1 MNLANLGKAGLLVAQ
16 NRLATAGHN
25 INNAATAGFN
35 RQTVLSQTAG
45 ATPTSAGWIGRGVMA
60 VSVQRSYDNFLYMQ
74 LTGSITKGAALKT
87 YGDQVAQVNNLFAD
101 RTVGISPN
109 IQQFFNAL
117 EAVATAPADVAGRQ
131 ELLGRANSLATQVR
145 DANAFLDD
153 QRKNVNT
160 QITTTVTQVNSYL
173 DRILDMNRQITTAQA
188 TNPGQPPNDLL
199 DQRDQLAA
207 ELGQLVD
214 VQVYE
219 QDGRFNITIG
229 NGQTVLGGDS
239 VYHLDARPSAADPS
253 RTVINYTVPGGGGTP
268 LLVEMPDKYLT
279 GGKLG
284 GLLTFR
290 SDVLDV
296 SQNELGRIALGISM
310 TINAQH
316 MQGYDPSGAKGG
328 YFFTNNNGVT
338 GAQAQAVTGYA
349 NAAKAQAATGNASS
363 PGVPIV
369 TVTTP
374 SQVPGQA
381 YKVTYDAGT
390 NEYTLVKLPEASP
403 PVSHS
408 FGSGSDTGSFDGV
421 NFDFSGLSPVPN
433 DGDSWQVQL
442 SKNTPVVTVTDPARV
457 PNQAYKVTY
466 DGTNYTVSKQPEA
479 GATGGTSTPAP
490 GPVISF
496 DGVDF
501 DFTGAGA
508 VSGDSWDVQLVSP
521 PLAKVIGDEKNVAGA
536 GNPVASIQ
544 DVSKLTN
551 QDYQLKFDTASST
564 YSVTRIPEGTALGT
578 IAAGDK
584 ATFDGVEIDTA
595 GMAPGDGNTWL
606 IQPTRAAAGELHVA
620 LSDPSKFAAAGWDK
634 DNNAPAGSAN
644 GNNALALAQL
654 RSAKTLGGL
663 PGSTT
668 GTMDLNEA
676 YSQLVNGVAVKTQA
690 NTTAQKAQET
700 LIQQNYSAQQAV
712 SGVNLDEEYINV
724 QRFQEQYRAAARLID
739 TASTLFDTLLA
750 LRS

>member
-25 INNAATAGFN
+25 INNAATVGFN

-45 ATPTSAGWIGRGVMA
+45 ATPTSAGWIGRGVQA
-60 VSVQRSYDNFLYMQ
+60 VSVMRSYDNFLYTQ

-199 DQRDQLAA
+199 DQRDQLAS
-207 ELGQLVD
+207 ELGQLID

-229 NGQTVLGGDS
+229 NGQTVLGGDTA
-239 VYHLDARPSAADPS
+239 YHLEARPSAADPS
-253 RTVINYTVPGGGGTP
+253 RTVVNYTVPGGGQ
-268 LLVEMPDKYLT
+268 VEMPDKYLT

-296 SQNELGRIALGISM
+296 TQNDLGRIALGISM
-310 TINAQH
+310 SINAQH
-316 MQGYDPSGAKGG
+316 MQGYDPSGEKGG
-328 YFFTNNNGVT
+328 YFFSTNDIT
-338 GAQAQAVTGYA
+338 GAQAK
-349 NAAKAQAATGNASS
+349 AAAGNAATGT
-363 PGVPIV
+363 PKL
-369 TVTTP
+369 TV
-374 SQVPGQA
+374 A
-381 YKVTYDAGT
+381 
-390 NEYTLVKLPEASP
+390 
-403 PVSHS
+403 
-408 FGSGSDTGSFDGV
+408 
-421 NFDFSGLSPVPN
+421 
-433 DGDSWQVQL
+433 
-442 SKNTPVVTVTDPARV
+442 DPTRV
-457 PNQAYKVTY
+457 PNESYRVTY
-466 DGTNYTVSKQPEA
+466 DGTQYTVTKTPETAPPVSGTFA
-479 GATGGTSTPAP
+479 GPTG
-490 GPVISF
+490 SF

-501 DFTGAGA
+501 DFGGMTPAPA
-508 VSGDSWDVQLVSP
+508 NGDAWDIQLISQ
-521 PLAKVIGDEKNVAGA
+521 PLSKVIGDAKNAAGA
-536 GNPVASIQ
+536 GSPVASIQ
-544 DVSKLTN
+544 DISKVTN
-551 QDYQLKFDTASST
+551 QDYQIKFVDDGAGGGD
-564 YSVTRIPEGTALGT
+564 YSVMRVPEGSVVGSIPKDGKLTV
-578 IAAGDK
+578 
-584 ATFDGVEIDTA
+584 DGVEIDTA
-595 GMAPGDGNTWL
+595 GMTPGNGNTWL
-606 IQPTRAAAGELHVA
+606 IQPTRAAAGELDVA
-620 LSDPSKFAAAGWDK
+620 LTDPSKFAAAGWNAD
-634 DNNAPAGSAN
+634 DNAPAGSAN
-644 GNNALALAQL
+644 GDNALKLAQL
-654 RSAKTLGGL
+654 RSIKTLGGL

-676 YSQLVNGVAVKTQA
+676 YSQLVNGVAVKTQS
-690 NTTAQKAQET
+690 NGTAQKAQES

-712 SGVNLDEEYINV
+712 SGVNLDEEYINI

-739 TASTLFDTLLA
+739 TASTLFDTLLS

>member
-45 ATPTSAGWIGRGVMA
+45 ATPTSAGWIGRGVQA
-60 VSVQRSYDNFLYMQ
+60 VSVMRSYDNFLYTQ

-229 NGQTVLGGDS
+229 NGQTVLGGDT
-239 VYHLDARPSAADPS
+239 VYHLQARPSAADPS
-253 RTVINYTVPGGGGTP
+253 RTVVNYTVPGGGGTP

-296 SQNELGRIALGISM
+296 TQNDLGRIALGISM

-316 MQGYDPSGAKGG
+316 MQGYDPSGEKGG

-338 GAQAQAVTGYA
+338 GAR
-349 NAAKAQAATGNASS
+349 AQAAAGNAGT
-363 PGVPIV
+363 GVP
-369 TVTTP
+369 
-374 SQVPGQA
+374 
-381 YKVTYDAGT
+381 
-390 NEYTLVKLPEASP
+390 TLS
-403 PVSHS
+403 
-408 FGSGSDTGSFDGV
+408 
-421 NFDFSGLSPVPN
+421 
-433 DGDSWQVQL
+433 
-442 SKNTPVVTVTDPARV
+442 VTDPTRV
-457 PNQAYKVTY
+457 PNQAYTVTY

-479 GATGGTSTPAP
+479 GAAGGTTTFA
-490 GPVISF
+490 GPTGTF
-496 DGVDF
+496 DGVNF
-501 DFTGAGA
+501 DFTGVASA
-508 VSGDSWDVQLVSP
+508 ADDSWDVQLSSP

-544 DVSKLTN
+544 DISKVTN

-564 YSVTRIPEGTALGT
+564 YSVTRIPEGTVLGT
-578 IAAGDK
+578 IPQNGK

-595 GMAPGDGNTWL
+595 GMAPGNGNTWL
-606 IQPTRAAAGELHVA
+606 IQPTRAAAGELDMA
-620 LSDPSKFAAAGWDK
+620 LTDPSKFAAAGWNAAD
-634 DNNAPAGSAN
+634 NAPAGSAN
-644 GNNALALAQL
+644 GDNALKLAQL
-654 RSAKTLGGL
+654 RSTKTLGGL

-676 YSQLVNGVAVKTQA
+676 YSQLVNGVAVKTQS
-690 NTTAQKAQET
+690 NGTAQKAQES

-712 SGVNLDEEYINV
+712 SGVNLDEEYINI

-739 TASTLFDTLLA
+739 TASTLFDTLLS